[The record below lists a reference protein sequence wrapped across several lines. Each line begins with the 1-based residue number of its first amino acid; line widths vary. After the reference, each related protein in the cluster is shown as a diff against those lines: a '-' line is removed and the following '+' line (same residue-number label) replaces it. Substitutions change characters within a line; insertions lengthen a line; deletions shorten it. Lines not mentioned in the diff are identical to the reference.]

1 MELPTLQFLGLGALE
16 VIHVEARE
24 VLRNRGPDCWRIR
37 HDARSRRGSTSWW
50 PWRRRPLAA
59 AGIGVVA
66 VAIGVAAA
74 IGVVV
79 DGAVARDPASSWA
92 LARVGVGAA

>member
-1 MELPTLQFLGLGALE
+1 MVAMAEPAIG
-16 VIHVEARE
+16 V
-24 VLRNRGPDCWRIR
+24 
-37 HDARSRRGSTSWW
+37 
-50 PWRRRPLAA
+50 AA

-79 DGAVARDPASSWA
+79 DGAVRRTSRASTWITSNAPRPRNCSVESSVRDGYSHQQCICGTITGPLTRYSFASHE
-92 LARVGVGAA
+92 RQ